1 MKTAHTY
8 DTAINVLGG
17 LASTA
22 ELLEAD
28 TYRAESVVGVDLRT
42 KASSGRVGWTIQ
54 KTVLAYQSEDHAA
67 LVRHFFAG
75 GAPASDREKVFLWH
89 LALNNRLFREISIG
103 AFSTAYFSGRAGLKK
118 DDILGFLK
126 ECIMQNQDFDLDW
139 AKSTIDRLATKYL
152 NLLTK
157 LNFLAGSR
165 NKTFVPMRLSGEA
178 LTLFLYLA
186 RVHQPE
192 SRNLL
197 NNDLLP
203 LCFLSPPD
211 LIERLKKLCQNGTFS
226 IECVGSALNYDL
238 LTPFA
243 DLPHVLYG

>member
-1 MKTAHTY
+1 MTESQTY

-28 TYRAESVVGVDLRT
+28 TYRAESAVGADLRT
-42 KASSGRVGWTIQ
+42 FASRGRVDRTIQ
-54 KTVLAYQSEDHAA
+54 STVLDYRSEDHAS
-67 LVRHFFAG
+67 LIRHFFATE
-75 GAPASDREKVFLWH
+75 APAPDREKVFFWH
-89 LALNNRLFREISIG
+89 LALNNRLFREISVG
-103 AFSTAYFSGRAGLKK
+103 ALSAAYFSGRAGLKK
-118 DDILGFLK
+118 DDILGYVK
-126 ECIMQNQDFDLDW
+126 GCILQNQDFDLDW
-139 AKSTIDRLATKYL
+139 AESTIDRLATKYL

-157 LNFLAGSR
+157 LNFLSGSR

-192 SRNLL
+192 YRNLL
-197 NNDLLP
+197 KNDFLP
-203 LCFLSPPD
+203 LCFLSSTD
-211 LIERLKKLCQNGTFS
+211 LLERLKKLCQNGTFA
-226 IECVGSALNYDL
+226 IEYSGSALNFDL